1 MPSTAHTQS
10 HGAFISLF
18 LSHSSLGSTPKPPV
32 AGEPA
37 SPVVRVA
44 AAVTLPPVGL
54 PPRRAPAAAVLC
66 GAPRRRVPAAV
77 VLAVRGTAAAGAAR
91 ARPRGELTAAAEAG
105 VQGRALGPPVGE
117 VTRVGV
123 VEPAGPA
130 AASRGAPA
138 ACHLSASSVR
148 VCCMPAS
155 GR

>member
-54 PPRRAPAAAVLC
+54 PPRRAPAAAELC

-91 ARPRGELTAAAEAG
+91 ARPRGELADDAAEAG

-117 VTRVGV
+117 VPRVK
-123 VEPAGPA
+123 PA
-130 AASRGAPA
+130 AALA
-138 ACHLSASSVR
+138 AEREVLPDRVLVEVVGIRESVSS
-148 VCCMPAS
+148 P
-155 GR
+155 